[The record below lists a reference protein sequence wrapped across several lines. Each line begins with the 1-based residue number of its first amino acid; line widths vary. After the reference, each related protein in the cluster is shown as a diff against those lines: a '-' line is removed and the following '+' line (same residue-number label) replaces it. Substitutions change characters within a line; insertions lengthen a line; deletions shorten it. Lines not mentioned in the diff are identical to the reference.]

1 MLGWSQAC
9 YKLILAWSVTTT
21 RSSDCLCMRHSAC
34 STTVLSTMRTS
45 STSIRSW
52 QKWPPN
58 TLGRWVLLTSHHGKN
73 GLQTLLGG
81 EFYLHHIMA
90 KMASKDCG
98 EVSSTYITSWQ
109 KWPPNTFRRW
119 VLLTSEYGKNG
130 LQRLWGGEFY
140 LHHIMAKMPSNTF
153 WRWVLFTSH
162 YGKNGLQTLWRAEFY

>member
-21 RSSDCLCMRHSAC
+21 RSSDCSCMRHSAC

-73 GLQTLLGG
+73 AFKHFLEVSSTYIRLWQKWPPKTVGRWVLLTSHYGKNA
-81 EFYLHHIMA
+81 FKHFL
-90 KMASKDCG
+90 
-98 EVSSTYITSWQ
+98 EVSSTYITLWQ
-109 KWPPNTFRRW
+109 KWPPNTVEGW
-119 VLLTSEYGKNG
+119 VLLRSWQKC
-130 LQRLWGGEFY
+130 LQKLLRGEF
-140 LHHIMAKMPSNTF
+140 F
-153 WRWVLFTSH
+153 
-162 YGKNGLQTLWRAEFY
+162 